1 MADISINEQ
10 RVGHVYIDTSTK
22 YENLIEKED
31 SSIFYVRNSG
41 IFVGS
46 EPIANY
52 TNLIDLLTKED
63 ASVIY
68 QKKLT
73 FDDVPTENSSNPV
86 KSSGIY
92 SALEQKVDTST
103 KINGKTLDTS
113 IVNIPNIYVGTC
125 STAAATAPKV
135 ATVEPFPVDEDNK
148 PLVGTI
154 IAVKFANTN
163 KYKTSGTTMTLNVN
177 GTGAYPIYYN
187 DAEIV
192 STTTANTLACGYKN
206 RYIYYLFNGTQW
218 VWLTASY
225 DTNTTYSAMTQ
236 AEITAGTSTTGRTI
250 TPKMLRDNFYTETE
264 VDNIISPIINE
275 LSWISL

>member
-1 MADISINEQ
+1 MANINDQ
-10 RVGHVYIDTSTK
+10 AVGHVYVDQLSK
-22 YENLIEKED
+22 YENLTNVAD
-31 SSIFYVRNSG
+31 TSIFYVKNSG

-46 EPIANY
+46 EPVANY
-52 TNLIDLLTKED
+52 INLVDLLTKED
-63 ASVIY
+63 ASIIY

-73 FDDVPTENSSNPV
+73 FDEVPTVNSSNPV

-125 STAAATAPKV
+125 STAAATAPKA
-135 ATVEPFPVDEDNK
+135 ATVEPFPLDENNK

-163 KYKTSGTTMTLNVN
+163 TYKTSGTTMTLNVN

-187 DAEIV
+187 NAEIV

-218 VWLTASY
+218 VWLTASFGS
-225 DTNTTYSAMTQ
+225 NNTYSAMTQ
-236 AEITAGTSTTGRTI
+236 AEINAGTGTTGRTI

-264 VDNIISPIINE
+264 VDEMINLVTDE
-275 LSWISL
+275 LTWQGI